1 TMPTD
6 GTGTDEA
13 TGTDAATGTE
23 DVTTDETAEDTKS
36 TEATTPETDEAATDT
51 EATEEESTDAPA
63 APEEVVE
70 DTTETEAPAE
80 APAEEADTTVTLN
93 VEISGAKL
101 TYKAE
106 DGTEQNVTPE
116 TDPKPVDVPNTID
129 FKFTVT
135 PDEGQQV
142 SSVSYGETVLNADDE
157 TGEYTV
163 ATADLTDGEKIVV
176 TTEAVPAE
184 ETPAEEAPAEEAP
197 AEPEVP
203 AEGESTE
210 AIEPTEDETTPDEEQ
225 ATAEEE
231 GATEPEVL
239 SARRADNIVMQVGE
253 TRKVTCNQGSF
264 RHNHSF
270 RSSSSNVASVNN
282 ERDILGRVRSN
293 QTVTAK
299 APGEATISC
308 GSTVLLTVQVEAR
321 TAKVT
326 FLPNGGTGDAFA
338 LQTSQV
344 EDGQYRMALP
354 DPADYGVSRDGYTFV
369 GWSTDPS
376 GNGQNYTPQE
386 ISVSD
391 GQMFYAIWAKNNAT
405 GDVNA
410 EYFIRIDGDIPFEPD
425 ANIGEGGKGYLPGGC
440 TTGMK
445 GTVEQRV
452 AINNNLSLVAAN
464 VGDGAPSPETIQ
476 SAINAWNSSHP
487 SQQVSFN
494 PETQQVI
501 WYVIKKCT
509 DGNSGHEY
517 HVDGIIVD
525 KASYVLSYNPNR
537 GMGNVPTGKSYREGD
552 EVAVDFTRIPT
563 RAGYE
568 FLGWDVNRRAAT
580 PTYTEDGAQSL
591 TMPDHDVTLYAI
603 WQEKG
608 AVKYTYKADP
618 AAGGKVSK
626 ESESVRPD
634 TGDAEGSTASANPG
648 YEFDGWYNSEDVK
661 ITSENAASNNV
672 KLEDDGTK
680 LVPQRNTDGVYEG
693 GTFTA
698 KFVADDASIV
708 FVENGGT
715 GVEDLTGKTDQ
726 AIADTDM
733 PTTARAGYDFDGW
746 YTKDGTADGDWGDKV
761 ESLPGAFPAGVTTYY
776 AKWTEDPEDKVD
788 ATYKVQYFK
797 DGVESGEPETVN
809 TKAWAGDPT
818 KAEFVEGSVNTTNK
832 FGDGWTF
839 LKTEPAQIGET
850 VTAGSTINVYYTA
863 DFSDFGIDTEG
874 NTWTYD
880 GSSRQ
885 IKVNGIY
892 PGDVLTY
899 DFGDSKVVTATVADD
914 GTIEGEPNFKDVT
927 DSATVKV
934 TVTRGSETSDPAEA
948 TMTINPRTV
957 VLTSGSDSK
966 VYDGTALTNSD
977 VIVTGDGF
985 VQGEGVQY
993 TFTGSQTAVGT
1004 SDNTFKCTLN
1014 ANTLNVNYDIQLVE
1028 GTLTVTP
1035 QSITPGPDPDNP
1047 DPSYNDVTVDYPENV
1062 PYDGADHTWTPTV
1075 TDGDGNVLVANR
1087 DYTVSYSTTDRTNV
1101 TGTITVTITGT
1112 GNFAGTVTRTYQVV
1126 PRPLVVQANDQTKV
1140 QGAADPALSSGY
1152 NPAQLVAGEEPG
1164 WTGGLTREAG
1174 EAVGTYAITQGT
1186 LALEDNGDFLAA
1198 NYVLT
1203 VLPGTLT
1210 ITAAPAPDN
1219 PPATTDDGGDDTPT
1233 TPVGPTNPVP
1243 DDTLPVTDA
1252 ADDATTDD
1260 ATPEETVTDDE
1271 NPLASGDEEGIE
1283 DNGNPLASGRGD
1295 EDCWVHWLILVGMI
1309 LTAVYF
1315 VGVAVRRRKFTAD
1328 LLDYEDKVLG
1338 NNRNDA

>member
-1 TMPTD
+1 MVVCMSERREGHNATRRQTMKRWKVALVAVLTIAMVMQSSNVQAIAEGIAEGLADRPPITDTMLTD

-23 DVTTDETAEDTKS
+23 DVTTDETAEDTTS
-36 TEATTPETDEAATDT
+36 TDATTPETDETATDT

-70 DTTETEAPAE
+70 DTTEAEAPAE
-80 APAEEADTTVTLN
+80 TPAEEADTTVTLN

-101 TYKAE
+101 AYTAE

-116 TDPKPVDVPNTID
+116 TDPKSVDVPNTLD

-142 SSVSYGETVLNADDE
+142 SSVSYGETELTADE
-157 TGEYTV
+157 AGTYTV

-184 ETPAEEAPAEEAP
+184 ETPAEGA
-197 AEPEVP
+197 P
-203 AEGESTE
+203 AEGEE
-210 AIEPTEDETTPDEEQ
+210 ATNFTEDEVTP
-225 ATAEEE
+225 EEE
-231 GATEPEVL
+231 LTAVEEEEVAESETL
-239 SARRADNIVMQVGE
+239 SARRVEIITLEVGE
-253 TRKVTCNQGSF
+253 TYPVTCDQWHWH
-264 RHNHSF
+264 HNF
-270 RSSSSNVASVNN
+270 KSSDSGIASVSNNDGWTGTVASK
-282 ERDILGRVRSN
+282 
-293 QTVTAK
+293 QTVTAN
-299 APGEATISC
+299 APGQATISC
-308 GSTVLLTVQVEAR
+308 DGTELLTVQVKAG
-321 TAKVT
+321 TASVT
-326 FLPNGGTGDAFA
+326 FQPNGGGGQAFI
-338 LQTSQV
+338 LETSQV

-391 GQMFYAIWAKNNAT
+391 GQTFYAIWAKNNAT
-405 GDVNA
+405 GDVKA

-452 AINNNLSLVAAN
+452 AINNNISLVAAN

-487 SQQVSFN
+487 SQQVSFD

-525 KASYVLSYNPNR
+525 KASYVLSYDPN
-537 GMGNVPTGKSYREGD
+537 GGAGNVPTGKSYREGE
-552 EVAVDFTRIPT
+552 EVTVDFSRIPT

-568 FLGWDVNRRAAT
+568 FLGWGEDRNATT
-580 PTYTEDGAQSL
+580 PTYAAGGTQSL
-591 TMPDHDVTLYAI
+591 TMPDHNVTLYAI
-603 WQEKG
+603 WREKG

-618 AAGGKVSK
+618 AAGGNVSK

-634 TGDAEGSTASANPG
+634 TGDAKGSTASANPG
-648 YEFDGWYNSEDVK
+648 YKFDGWYNSEGEK
-661 ITSENAASNNV
+661 ITNENAAANNV
-672 KLEDDGTK
+672 RLDEGGAK
-680 LVPQRNTDGVYEG
+680 LVPQKNAEEVYEG

-698 KFVADDASIV
+698 KFVKDDGQTQPTYYTVEYYLDGRKVEADS
-708 FVENGGT
+708 
-715 GVEDLTGKTDQ
+715 
-726 AIADTDM
+726 
-733 PTTARAGYDFDGW
+733 
-746 YTKDGTADGDWGDKV
+746 YTVNGTAWINDD
-761 ESLPGAFPAGVTTYY
+761 
-776 AKWTEDPEDKVD
+776 
-788 ATYKVQYFK
+788 
-797 DGVESGEPETVN
+797 
-809 TKAWAGDPT
+809 
-818 KAEFVEGSVNTTNK
+818 
-832 FGDGWTF
+832 
-839 LKTEPAQIGET
+839 PAQIAIARDIDAADDKYVGYRL
-850 VTAGSTINVYYTA
+850 GSTDPAELPKAGEKVNSGTVIKVNYVA
-863 DFSDFGIDTEG
+863 DFSGFGIDAGG
-874 NTWTYD
+874 NAWTYD

-885 IKVNGIY
+885 IGVNGICA
-892 PGDVLTY
+892 GDKLTY
-899 DFGDSKVVTATVADD
+899 TGSNGEVLAECYVAEDGIIGAPEFRNVSDSDVVT
-914 GTIEGEPNFKDVT
+914 
-927 DSATVKV
+927 V
-934 TVTRGSETSDPAEA
+934 TVTRGSESTSASA
-948 TMTINPRTV
+948 TMSISPRTV

-977 VIVTGDGF
+977 VTVAGDGF
-985 VQGEGVQY
+985 VPGEGVQY
-993 TFTGSQTAVGT
+993 AFTGSQTAVGT
-1004 SDNTFKCTLN
+1004 SDNTFEYTLN
-1014 ANTLNVNYDIQLVE
+1014 ANTLRQNYAIQLVE

-1047 DPSYNDVTVDYPENV
+1047 DSSYNDVTVDYPENV
-1062 PYDGADHTWTPTV
+1062 PYDGTEHTWVPTV
-1075 TDGDGNVLVANR
+1075 TDADGNVLVANR
-1087 DYTVSYSTTDRTNV
+1087 DYTVRYSTSDHTNV
-1101 TGTITVTITGT
+1101 SGRIRVTITGIGNYT
-1112 GNFAGTVTRTYQVV
+1112 GSVERTYSIT
-1126 PRPLVVQANDQTKV
+1126 PLQLIVTADDITKYV
-1140 QGAADPALSSGY
+1140 GEADPALTSTYRGV
-1152 NPAQLVAGEEPG
+1152 LEGEVPG
-1164 WTGGLTREAG
+1164 WSGSIAREPG
-1174 EAVGTYAITQGT
+1174 EAVGTYDIDLNT
-1186 LALEDNGDFLAA
+1186 LRLEDNPEGDFRAR
-1198 NYVLT
+1198 NYQLIFEI
-1203 VLPGTLT
+1203 GTFT
-1210 ITAAPAPDN
+1210 ILDTP
-1219 PPATTDDGGDDTPT
+1219 TTPDDGGDDTPT
-1233 TPVGPTNPVP
+1233 TPTTPTTPGDDGTGTAPNPTP
-1243 DDTLPVTDA
+1243 APGGTVTPADVADDA